1 MRGGNGVAL
10 MGRFFTS
17 MLFFLEI
24 RLTFCAYETRLRFMI
39 DLDIQKQFEQERS
52 THDSSSDKTKNHQSQ
67 VINSISEIS
76 EVVEISLYH
85 PSREIA
91 SMHV

>member
-52 THDSSSDKTKNHQSQ
+52 THDSSSDLTGPETKRRT
-67 VINSISEIS
+67 IKAKLSIAFRKFQKLSKYRYI
-76 EVVEISLYH
+76 VRVEK
-85 PSREIA
+85 
-91 SMHV
+91 